1 MRSSTGRWVSGDD
14 FFDREAEMAML
25 ATKIRERNH
34 VLLSGQR
41 RMGKTSILQE
51 LGRRLENEGW
61 IFFFVDVEG
70 ALCPEDAVAG
80 MARAVHRV
88 RPIAL
93 RFAAS
98 MKEFVT
104 ANVEEIGAGD
114 FSVKIRGGLDGGN
127 WQRHGERLLTECSG
141 QGKPVLLVIDEL
153 PIFLKRMHGRDGHTE
168 PGGRVSELA
177 ARHGAAAW
185 RRVAGPWFIPEASDW
200 NPWCDDLASRTASTT
215 FSRCAWVRGSRET
228 GIDCFERLA
237 ASHGLRIE
245 EGVPAA
251 ICDALGVGIPHHIQC
266 FFARLRDFATLQ
278 GRESVSVADVGDIY
292 RTALLGPSGQNDL
305 VHYETRLK
313 EALDEESHSIAMEI
327 LAEAAIVGAY
337 HPGRRQEPRVGIL
350 ETDGKRLRTKSPTP
364 SMCSC
369 MTDIS
374 SRRKTATA
382 SPRACSGTGGPPGFA
397 TITRRWRSASP
408 AAKRKDPCR
417 ER

>member
-14 FFDREAEMAML
+14 FFDREAEMEML
-25 ATKIRERNH
+25 ARKVRERNH

-104 ANVEEIGAGD
+104 ANFEEIGAGD

-127 WQRHGERLLTECSG
+127 WQRHGERLLAECG
-141 QGKPVLLVIDEL
+141 AQGKPVLLVIDEL
-153 PIFLKRMHGRDGHTE
+153 PIFLKRMHGRDGQAERVDEFLSWLRGTVQLLGDASPVLIFSGSIGLE
-168 PGGRVSELA
+168 PLV
-177 ARHGAAAW
+177 
-185 RRVAGPWFIPEASDW
+185 RRLGLSDRINHFFSLRLGPW
-200 NPWCDDLASRTASTT
+200 
-215 FSRCAWVRGSRET
+215 SRET
-228 GIDCFERLA
+228 GIDCLNRLA
-237 ASHGLRIE
+237 ASNGLRIE
-245 EGVPAA
+245 EGVAA
-251 ICDALGVGIPHHIQC
+251 AVYDALGVGIPHHIQC

-278 GRESVSVADVGDIY
+278 GRESVSVEDVDEIY

-305 VHYETRLK
+305 VHYESRLK
-313 EALDEESHSIAMEI
+313 EALDEESHSIAVEI
-327 LAEAAIVGAY
+327 LAEAAIVGAFTQGAGKSLASGY
-337 HPGRRQEPRVGIL
+337 SKLMANASERISDALDVLVH
-350 ETDGKRLRTKSPTP
+350 DGYVEQTEDGYSF
-364 SMCSC
+364 
-369 MTDIS
+369 S
-374 SRRKTATA
+374 SRLLRDWWAA
-382 SPRACSGTGGPPGFA
+382 RFRDHHVPLEVRFA
-397 TITRRWRSASP
+397 T
-408 AAKRKDPCR
+408 R
-417 ER
+417 EAEGALL

>member
-14 FFDREAEMAML
+14 FFDREAELQLL

-104 ANVEEIGAGD
+104 ANFEEVGAGD
-114 FSVKIRGGLDGGN
+114 FSVKIRGGLDAGN
-127 WQRHGERLLTECSG
+127 WHRHGERLLTECSG

-153 PIFLKRMHGRDGHTE
+153 PIFLKRMHGRDGHAERVDEFLSWLRGTVQLLGDASPVLIFSGSIGLE
-168 PGGRVSELA
+168 PLV
-177 ARHGAAAW
+177 
-185 RRVAGPWFIPEASDW
+185 RRLGLSDRINHFFSLRLGPW
-200 NPWCDDLASRTASTT
+200 
-215 FSRCAWVRGSRET
+215 SRET
-228 GIDCFERLA
+228 GIDCLDRLA
-237 ASHGLRIE
+237 ASHDLRIE
-245 EGVPAA
+245 EGVAA
-251 ICDALGVGIPHHIQC
+251 AVCDALGVGIPHHIQC

-278 GRESVSVADVGDIY
+278 GRETVSVADVGEIY

-313 EALDEESHSIAMEI
+313 EALDAESHSIAMEI
-327 LAEAAIVGAY
+327 LAEAAIVGAFT
-337 HPGRRQEPRVGIL
+337 Q
-350 ETDGKRLRTKSPTP
+350 DAGKRLASGYSKLMTNP
-364 SMCSC
+364 SER
-369 MTDIS
+369 IS
-374 SRRKTATA
+374 DALDVLVHDGYLEQTEDGYSFASRLLRDWWAARFRDHHVPLEARFA
-382 SPRACSGTGGPPGFA
+382 SREAEGFL
-397 TITRRWRSASP
+397 P
-408 AAKRKDPCR
+408 
-417 ER
+417 

>member
-14 FFDREAEMAML
+14 FFDREAEMEML
-25 ATKIRERNH
+25 ATKVRERNH
-34 VLLSGQR
+34 VLVSGQR

-80 MARAVHRV
+80 MARAVHGV

-127 WQRHGERLLTECSG
+127 WQRHGERLLAECG
-141 QGKPVLLVIDEL
+141 AQGKPVLLVIDEL
-153 PIFLKRMHGRDGHTE
+153 PIFLKRMHGRDGH
-168 PGGRVSELA
+168 SELVDEFLSWLRGTVQLLGDA
-177 ARHGAAAW
+177 SPVLIFSGSIGLEPLV
-185 RRVAGPWFIPEASDW
+185 RRLGLSDRINHFFSLRLGPW
-200 NPWCDDLASRTASTT
+200 
-215 FSRCAWVRGSRET
+215 SRET
-228 GIDCFERLA
+228 GIDCLNRLA
-237 ASHGLRIE
+237 ASHDLRIE
-245 EGVPAA
+245 EGVAA
-251 ICDALGVGIPHHIQC
+251 AVCDALGVGIPHHIQC

-278 GRESVSVADVGDIY
+278 GRENVCVEDVGEIY

-305 VHYETRLK
+305 VHYESRLK

-327 LAEAAIVGAY
+327 LAEAAIVGAFTQGARKSLASGY
-337 HPGRRQEPRVGIL
+337 SKLMANASERISDALDVLVHDGYL
-350 ETDGKRLRTKSPTP
+350 EQTEEGYRF
-364 SMCSC
+364 
-369 MTDIS
+369 S
-374 SRRKTATA
+374 SRLLRDWWAA
-382 SPRACSGTGGPPGFA
+382 RFRDHHVPLEVRFA
-397 TITRRWRSASP
+397 T
-408 AAKRKDPCR
+408 R
-417 ER
+417 EAEGLLP